1 MPFSLPDIVLIKK
14 IHTDKKGAKQQPKV
28 KVQKQ
33 GQKVGQKTQKVQ
45 GQGSGTGKGKKKEK
59 VSREKKNGG
68 GGSGEE
74 EGEEEEDDEGEH
86 MTDTVM
92 EGEEFSGVKNG
103 AEGGSKR
110 TGTSR
115 SHSAFGEYDDDDE
128 REFEEFLLDINDDD
142 EEEEDEDDG
151 GDGGGSDEEEE
162 GVSVS
167 LFFSHQLLH
176 RNSFF
181 HVSLSLTLTFNHFF
195 PLLPCHPTI
204 SISSTMMNTMS
215 MNWDK
220 RKE

>member
-74 EGEEEEDDEGEH
+74 EGEEEEEDEGEH

-128 REFEEFLLDINDDD
+128 REFEEFLLDINE

-151 GDGGGSDEEEE
+151 GDGGSDEGEE

-167 LFFSHQLLH
+167 LFFPYQLFL
-176 RNSFF
+176 RNHFF
-181 HVSLSLTLTFNHFF
+181 HVSLSRTLTFNHFF

-204 SISSTMMNTMS
+204 SISSMMMTNTMS
-215 MNWDK
+215 LKRDK